1 MWITKNFKKRV
12 CGFWEKR
19 LVLVLIK
26 VKERDALIKNKESDE
41 EDFNEDIL
49 AVWREKEDKSHN
61 KIKLIK

>member
-1 MWITKNFKKRV
+1 M
-12 CGFWEKR
+12 
-19 LVLVLIK
+19 LIK